1 MIYINGIRAS
11 KGDLKT
17 FFEWLKAKKITA
29 TAHTTK
35 SGALAIVTNG

>member
-11 KGDLKT
+11 KKDIYRLIKWIKDG
-17 FFEWLKAKKITA
+17 KITA

-35 SGALAIVTNG
+35 SGSLAITTEF